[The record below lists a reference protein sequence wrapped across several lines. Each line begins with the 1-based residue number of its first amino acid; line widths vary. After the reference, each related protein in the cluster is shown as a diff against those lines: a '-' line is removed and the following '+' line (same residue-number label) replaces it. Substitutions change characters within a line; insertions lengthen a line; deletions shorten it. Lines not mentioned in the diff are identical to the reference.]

1 MGLVLQDRTFLGEG
15 VLFLGEDSH
24 LYVRYTVNKVA
35 GSDWATC
42 DGRLG
47 GGWLP
52 AIEAVE
58 NNHLNHSYMENPFM
72 GIDNGLC
79 IKYGVSEVIF

>member
-35 GSDWATC
+35 GSD
-42 DGRLG
+42 
-47 GGWLP
+47 
-52 AIEAVE
+52 
-58 NNHLNHSYMENPFM
+58 
-72 GIDNGLC
+72 
-79 IKYGVSEVIF
+79 